1 MADAERRCVPVVRPG
16 QEEKFARAQRAL
28 HELLAEI
35 EVECRSDVVDAVRTA
50 LIRSGVLVERGGQ

>member
-1 MADAERRCVPVVRPG
+1 MADVERKSVPVVRPG

-35 EVECRSDVVDAVRTA
+35 DAEHRGDVVDVVRTA
-50 LIRSGVLVERGGQ
+50 LIESRVLVERGAT